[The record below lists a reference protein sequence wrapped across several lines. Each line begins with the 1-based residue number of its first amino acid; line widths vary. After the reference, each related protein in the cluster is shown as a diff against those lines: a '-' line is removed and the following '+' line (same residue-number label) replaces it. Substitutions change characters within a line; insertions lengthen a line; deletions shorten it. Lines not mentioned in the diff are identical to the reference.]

1 VQVSVQFGQNIQRL
15 RMGLNMTQEKLF
27 ELADIDRS
35 YLQRIEK
42 GSSSPTIEVA
52 VRLQKA
58 LKSSWADLFAGLK

>member
-1 VQVSVQFGQNIQRL
+1 MQFGQNIQRL